1 MGTLL
6 TLLLGAVGGVV
17 LLYIALL
24 FTVAVGSVR
33 PPRIPI
39 FLTPGLLGEPE
50 ELVEFE
56 TEDGVRLKAWWS
68 PGGREVVYIFFHG
81 YLSNRTEWLPFGPR
95 LRARGASLLFVDHR
109 CHGTSDRA
117 KCTFGVDEAKD
128 VRAAVE
134 FARKVAPG
142 ARIVLFGSSMGGAS
156 AARALSE
163 DNSLADGLVLDG
175 AYANL
180 DEAAR
185 GFWYVTGFK
194 VVAKALAPATVFGRL
209 LLGFSP
215 RQTDMETVYENLR
228 GLPVLFLY
236 GGVDTVVPRASAE
249 RCARAADADV
259 VWFEGSGHAQ
269 GRFWEPERYYGAI
282 VGFLQEKHLVESPN
296 PTEDQ
301 KKTPIIS
308 GPAPV

>member
-1 MGTLL
+1 MLA
-6 TLLLGAVGGVV
+6 LLLGALGGVV
-17 LLYIALL
+17 LLYAALL
-24 FTVAVGSVR
+24 FVVAVVSVR
-33 PPRIPI
+33 PPRIPL

-50 ELVEFE
+50 EVVEF
-56 TEDGVRLKAWWS
+56 TTDDGVKLKGWWS
-68 PGGREVVYIFFHG
+68 PGGSDIVYVFFHG

-95 LRARGASLLFVDHR
+95 LRAQGASLLFVDHR

-128 VRAAVE
+128 VRAAVAY
-134 FARKVAPG
+134 ARNRAQG

-163 DNSLADGLVLDG
+163 DNTLADGLVLDG

-180 DEAAR
+180 EEAAR

-194 VVAKALAPATVFGRL
+194 VVAKALAPATLFGRL

-215 RQTDMETVYENLR
+215 KQADMADVYAGLR
-228 GLPVLFLY
+228 GRPSLFLY
-236 GGVDTVVPRASAE
+236 GGVDTVVPRESAARSAE
-249 RCARAADADV
+249 AAGAEV

-282 VGFLQEKHLVESPN
+282 LSFLRDNDLVESPGSAN
-296 PTEDQ
+296 DEN
-301 KKTPIIS
+301 KTPIIS
-308 GPAPV
+308 GPATV